1 MYLTLSIYV
10 QRALATTIGAL
21 SNPFGC
27 ILGFMLGSLYV
38 SDADKDNIPEGK
50 DHILKY
56 LWFTAIVVSCM
67 CIPCVIF

>member
-1 MYLTLSIYV
+1 MYLTPLIFI

-38 SDADKDNIPEGK
+38 SDDDKDNIEKGK
-50 DHILKY
+50 EHIIKY
-56 LWFTAIVVSCM
+56 LWFTAIVVTGM
-67 CIPCVIF
+67 CIPCVLF

>member
-38 SDADKDNIPEGK
+38 SDADKDNIP
-50 DHILKY
+50 
-56 LWFTAIVVSCM
+56 
-67 CIPCVIF
+67 